1 MSTVADGGAI
11 RPWHVFVVLATMGAC
26 AAVLMARDNSPA
38 NLVMIS
44 LAVLAAALVG
54 LAVHRTLWPLV
65 AAQDAQAATGLG
77 ARARAA
83 LGREKALVLR
93 AIKELE
99 FDRAMGKVAESD
111 FEDMSARLR
120 TRAIGLMRQLDD
132 QQAGYRD
139 AIERDVAQRLRARG
153 KVVPASVRPALA
165 ATGAAGCP
173 QCHTANDAD
182 ARFCKSCGARLSQ

>member
-1 MSTVADGGAI
+1 VTTTVANGGAI

-44 LAVLAAALVG
+44 LAVLAAGLVG

-65 AAQDAQAATGLG
+65 SAQDAHAGTGLG

-99 FDRAMGKVAESD
+99 FDCAMGKVADAD
-111 FEDMSARLR
+111 FEEMAGRLR
-120 TRAIGLMRQLDD
+120 ARAIGLMKQLD
-132 QQAGYRD
+132 AHPPGYRD
-139 AIERDVAQRLRARG
+139 VIEREVLARLAQAGVA
-153 KVVPASVRPALA
+153 VPERVGGECP
-165 ATGAAGCP
+165 GCG
-173 QCHTANDAD
+173 TRNDTD
-182 ARFCKSCGARLSQ
+182 AKFCKSCGSRL